1 MVGAPTLLVTK
12 PQCQECLCSGQN
24 VHIHPSKFMS
34 NPNAQHDSIW
44 KWGFGRWLGPEGG
57 VLMIDEYLA
66 PAALWEHSV
75 KTDVKEPGS
84 RPSPDTES
92 TDAWSWTSWAWE
104 LWVNVGCYKQP
115 SPWHFV
121 ITAKQEEGSI
131 WLTFWMG
138 QKPILSEVSLGW
150 SHQRNGIL
158 RLGRGFV
165 KQLELFF
172 KPFGLSKTKNSFCQ
186 ALSPIIF
193 KPMCILREI

>member
-1 MVGAPTLLVTK
+1 MG
-12 PQCQECLCSGQN
+12 
-24 VHIHPSKFMS
+24 
-34 NPNAQHDSIW
+34 
-44 KWGFGRWLGPEGG
+44 
-57 VLMIDEYLA
+57 
-66 PAALWEHSV
+66 LWEVIRPWGWGPH
-75 KTDVKEPGS
+75 DQWIPGS
-84 RPSPDTES
+84 CCPLRTQWEDGCQRTGKQDLARDTKS
-92 TDAWSWTSWAWE
+92 ADAGSWTSQAWE
-104 LWVNVGCYKQP
+104 LWVNVCCYKQP

-121 ITAKQEEGSI
+121 LTAKQEEGSI

-138 QKPILSEVSLGW
+138 QKPMLSEVSLGW

-172 KPFGLSKTKNSFCQ
+172 KPFGLSKTKDSFCQ